1 MLNNKQILIPTL
13 LIVVLANVS
22 VIFLSEYQRFRNNQ
36 EQAIKDKQ
44 QQEAL
49 IRVLK
54 AQAKEQQKQEQ
65 NRRELTDMLNK
76 EAERL
81 VAESTKQQQELSK
94 QINKHQQEGQK
105 LLDSQPKLEV
115 PNTTDEERY

>member
-1 MLNNKQILIPTL
+1 MSNNKQLLIPTL

-65 NRRELTDMLNK
+65 NRRELTNMLNK
-76 EAERL
+76 EAEQL
-81 VAESTKQQQELSK
+81 VAESTKQQKELSK

-105 LLDSQPKLEV
+105 LLYSQPKLEI

>member
-1 MLNNKQILIPTL
+1 MLNNKHILIPTL

-65 NRRELTDMLNK
+65 NRRETIDMLNRIAK
-76 EAERL
+76 ENQAKSKKL
-81 VAESTKQQQELSK
+81 LTDWQKQMEKDRQE
-94 QINKHQQEGQK
+94 
-105 LLDSQPKLEV
+105 LLDSQPKLEI
-115 PNTTDEERY
+115 PNTTNEERY